1 MLPSAGLSPAPL
13 VLIAKWRGRHFGL
26 GFFSCVIQ
34 FLCHSLLVSFRAQR
48 RIPAL
53 SWNPSIDRILNPQ
66 YFHDIVK
73 VPKQETSRAR
83 FVERFASVLTESG
96 FPRMPARVF
105 AALLATDSG
114 RLTAAELA
122 ALLHVSAAAISG
134 AVSYLVQVNLASRE
148 AEPGSRREHYRVHNE
163 TWYEA
168 IARKDQVLDRCE
180 RSLREG
186 IEVVGRDTPAGARI
200 AETLA
205 FFEFIQ
211 TELPAMLERWRVRK
225 AELGVANSKRTA
237 LSARSKSS
245 RAA

>member
-1 MLPSAGLSPAPL
+1 
-13 VLIAKWRGRHFGL
+13 
-26 GFFSCVIQ
+26 
-34 FLCHSLLVSFRAQR
+34 LLLLDTFHQ
-48 RIPAL
+48 L
-53 SWNPSIDRILNPQ
+53 H

-73 VPKQETSRAR
+73 VVNRDKSRAG
-83 FVERFASVLTESG
+83 FIERFASVLTQSG

-122 ALLHVSAAAISG
+122 GLLHVSPAAISG

-168 IARKDQVLDRCE
+168 IASKDQVLARCE

-186 IEVVGRDTPAGARI
+186 IDVVGRDTAAGARI

-211 TELPAMLERWRVRK
+211 TELPAMLERWRLRK
-225 AELGVANSKRTA
+225 AEHSFSNTKRATQM
-237 LSARSKSS
+237 ARSKND
-245 RAA
+245 RMAVAK

>member
-1 MLPSAGLSPAPL
+1 MLPPSTPL
-13 VLIAKWRGRHFGL
+13 
-26 GFFSCVIQ
+26 
-34 FLCHSLLVSFRAQR
+34 LLLDTFHQ
-48 RIPAL
+48 L
-53 SWNPSIDRILNPQ
+53 H

-73 VPKQETSRAR
+73 VLNRDKSRSG
-83 FVERFASVLTESG
+83 FIERFAAVLTESG

-122 ALLHVSAAAISG
+122 GLLHVSPAAISG

-168 IARKDQVLDRCE
+168 IASKDQVLDRCE

-186 IEVVGRDTPAGARI
+186 IDVVGRDTAAGARI

-211 TELPAMLERWRVRK
+211 TELPAMLERWRARK
-225 AELGVANSKRTA
+225 AELSFSNAKRPFSMT
-237 LSARSKSS
+237 RSKETV
-245 RAA
+245 R

>member
-1 MLPSAGLSPAPL
+1 M
-13 VLIAKWRGRHFGL
+13 K
-26 GFFSCVIQ
+26 
-34 FLCHSLLVSFRAQR
+34 
-48 RIPAL
+48 
-53 SWNPSIDRILNPQ
+53 ILNRDKNRSG
-66 YFHDIVK
+66 FI
-73 VPKQETSRAR
+73 EG
-83 FVERFASVLTESG
+83 FASVLTESG

-122 ALLHVSAAAISG
+122 GLLHVSPAAISG

-168 IARKDQVLDRCE
+168 IASKDQVLDRCE

-186 IEVVGRDTPAGARI
+186 IDVVGRETAAGARI

-211 TELPAMLERWRVRK
+211 TELPAMLERWRARK
-225 AELGVANSKRTA
+225 AELSFSNAKRPVSVTRSKRD
-237 LSARSKSS
+237 
-245 RAA
+245 RAVAAE

>member
-1 MLPSAGLSPAPL
+1 MRDFIP
-13 VLIAKWRGRHFGL
+13 VRNY
-26 GFFSCVIQ
+26 
-34 FLCHSLLVSFRAQR
+34 FRF
-48 RIPAL
+48 
-53 SWNPSIDRILNPQ
+53 DRILNPH

-73 VPKQETSRAR
+73 SLNRNKAR
-83 FVERFASVLTESG
+83 GGFIERLASVLTESG

-105 AALLATDSG
+105 ASLLATDSG

-122 ALLHVSAAAISG
+122 GLLHVSAAAVSG

-148 AEPGSRREHYRVHNE
+148 AEPGSRREHYRVHSE

-168 IARKDQVLDRCE
+168 LARKDQVLDRCE

-186 IEVVGRDTPAGARI
+186 IDVVGRDTAAGARI

-211 TELPAMLERWRVRK
+211 TELPAMLERWRALK
-225 AELGVANSKRTA
+225 AEAGFTNPKRPA
-237 LSARSKSS
+237 AVARS
-245 RAA
+245 RRVQVGAAK

>member
-1 MLPSAGLSPAPL
+1 
-13 VLIAKWRGRHFGL
+13 
-26 GFFSCVIQ
+26 
-34 FLCHSLLVSFRAQR
+34 
-48 RIPAL
+48 
-53 SWNPSIDRILNPQ
+53 
-66 YFHDIVK
+66 VK
-73 VPKQETSRAR
+73 VLKQKTSRSG

-122 ALLHVSAAAISG
+122 ALLHVSPAAISG

-186 IEVVGRDTPAGARI
+186 IEVVGRGTPAGARI

-211 TELPAMLERWRVRK
+211 TELPAMLQRWRARK
-225 AELGVANSKRTA
+225 AELGVADSKRAT
-237 LSARSKSS
+237 LSARSKRSS
-245 RAA
+245 AA